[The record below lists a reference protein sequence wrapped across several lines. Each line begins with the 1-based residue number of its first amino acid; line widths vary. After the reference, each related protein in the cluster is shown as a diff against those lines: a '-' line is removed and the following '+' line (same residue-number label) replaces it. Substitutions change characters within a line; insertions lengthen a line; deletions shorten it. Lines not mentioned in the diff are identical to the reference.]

1 MNQEE
6 YCKKYKALA
15 DRYQSAAKQY
25 EEAEQQIAEA
35 DRRVKQTEGF
45 ISTVRDLG
53 PLTEFDTGLWGI
65 LIDSITVYSKEDIRV
80 EFKK

>member
-1 MNQEE
+1 M
-6 YCKKYKALA
+6 
-15 DRYQSAAKQY
+15 
-25 EEAEQQIAEA
+25 
-35 DRRVKQTEGF
+35 EGF